1 MKSGA
6 RALLMVVAVISS
18 AIPAAPARAAG
29 VVTNCADFSGP
40 GGLAAAIVASGVV
53 TFACSG
59 TIAVPTQIDV
69 SAANSPLI
77 LDGSGQQ
84 VTLTGSGGTRLFR
97 VGSSRSLTLR
107 HLTLRDGRAENGGAI
122 LALGSATVV
131 LDRVTVLDNRADSGG
146 ALYLESGTA
155 VIRNSRFEGNRL
167 TLTGDLGG
175 GAIRAIDTALT
186 IEASSFISNSA
197 AVAGVPDTA
206 GGAIAFVGGLNDA
219 TIRNSTFVSNTA
231 GIGGAIAGSQI
242 TNNQSVIRL
251 QHVTLVDNAA
261 TTGATIA
268 AQTATVRIANSLIV
282 GQGPRCAAGA
292 GTLVND
298 GGVWES
304 GSGAGSCG
312 SPSPPVVASA
322 DLALGALDNYGGPTP
337 TIALGATS
345 IARTSGVAD
354 FCAAVGAVDQRG
366 ARRPTVACSSGA
378 YQYAASPI
386 VLSSNPSQVTAGGP
400 SFPLTITGTHFL
412 PGSIIRWNGIDL
424 ITTWVSTSTL
434 TATIPAGYILTSGTF
449 PVTVRYP
456 GPGDPDS
463 SPPLTVTVAKAP
475 QTISVAPPGDRP
487 LGAGAFVVNA
497 TASSGLPVSI
507 VSTTPAVCTAAGTT
521 VTPVAAGA
529 CSLTLSQSGNGT
541 YLPAPDVFLTVQI
554 LAPTPTATP
563 VPPTATPNSGSI
575 GAQATPTPGPARPPD
590 LRPGT
595 GGFGWVI
602 PVVYADTR
610 ATGEV
615 VPFSS
620 GRR

>member
-1 MKSGA
+1 MIA
-6 RALLMVVAVISS
+6 AVISS
-18 AIPAAPARAAG
+18 IVPAAPTRAAG
-29 VVTNCADFSGP
+29 VVTNCADFHGP
-40 GGLAAAIVASGVV
+40 GGLAAALASSGVV

-59 TIAVPTQIDV
+59 TIAVPTQIEV
-69 SAANSPLI
+69 SATNSPLVV
-77 LDGSGQQ
+77 DGSGQQ

-97 VGSSRSLTLR
+97 VGSNRSLTLR
-107 HLTLRDGRAENGGAI
+107 NLTLRDGRAENGGAI

-131 LDRVTVLDNRADSGG
+131 LDRVVVLDNRADSGG

-155 VIRNSRFEGNRL
+155 IIRNSLFEGNRL
-167 TLTGDLGG
+167 SLTGDLGG
-175 GAIRAIDTALT
+175 GAIRAIDSALT

-197 AVAGVPDTA
+197 VVAGVPDTA

-231 GIGGAIAGSQI
+231 RIGGAIAGSQI

-251 QHVTLVDNAA
+251 QHLTFVGNDA

-268 AQTATVRIANSLIV
+268 AQSATVRIANSLVV
-282 GQGPRCAAGA
+282 GAGPRCATGA
-292 GTLVND
+292 GTVVND

-304 GSGAGSCG
+304 GSGTGSCG
-312 SPSPPVVASA
+312 SPSPPVVSSA
-322 DLALGALDNYGGPTP
+322 DLALGALANHGGPTP
-337 TIALGATS
+337 TISLGATS
-345 IARTSGVAD
+345 IARSSGVAD

-366 ARRPTVACSSGA
+366 ARRPPVGCSSGA
-378 YQYAASPI
+378 YQYAASPL
-386 VLSSNPSQVTAGGP
+386 VLGSTPSQVTAGGP
-400 SFPLTITGTHFL
+400 SFPLTVTGSHFI
-412 PGSIIRWNGIDL
+412 PGSAIRWNGIDL
-424 ITTWVSTSTL
+424 GTTWVSSTTL
-434 TATIPAGYILTSGTF
+434 TTTIPAGYILTSGAF

-463 SPPLTVTVAKAP
+463 SPPITVTVHKAP
-475 QTISVAPPGDRP
+475 QTINAVPPGDRA
-487 LGAGAFVVNA
+487 LGAGAFPLNA
-497 TASSGLPVSI
+497 SASSGLPVS
-507 VSTTPAVCTAAGTT
+507 VASTTPAVCTASGTT
-521 VTPVAAGA
+521 VTPVAAGTCA
-529 CSLTLSQSGNGT
+529 LTVSQPGNGT
-541 YLPAPDVFLTVQI
+541 YLPAPDVVVSFQI

-563 VPPTATPNSGSI
+563 VPPTATPSAGSV
-575 GAQATPTPGPARPPD
+575 GPQATPTPTRPPD